1 MYSFVSYKKGDEDKI
16 MSALVMLMGLS
27 GSGKSTLAE
36 EYAKLS
42 GGKVFS
48 SDKIREELF
57 GDENDQTHN
66 GEVFNELHKRI
77 KKALRKNEICIY
89 DATNLNR
96 NKRIS
101 FLHALSDITC
111 EKICVIVAT
120 PIEICI
126 KRDQDRS
133 RKVGKKVI
141 HRQATQFQI
150 PLDYEGWDSIMIY
163 NNPNFSASD
172 YKKLIDYFP
181 KAIMPHDCAPWHTES
196 VQEHLNRTLMEMSL
210 RTNEYYL
217 LLASRYHDIGKF
229 YTKTFYDRS
238 KKMITD
244 NAHYYGHENYGAY
257 LFMTSYDFVTSGNF
271 KQVFEKAWLLIALHM
286 EFGSRNSKILEKIPK
301 SAREALEL
309 LNECDTLGSVRGED

>member
-1 MYSFVSYKKGDEDKI
+1 MYSFTSCKKGVEYEI

-48 SDKIREELF
+48 SDKVREKLF

-66 GEVFNELHKRI
+66 GEVFNELHKQI
-77 KKALRKNEICIY
+77 KKALRKNEVCIY

-101 FLHALSDITC
+101 FLRALSDIPC
-111 EKICVIVAT
+111 EKICMIVAT

-126 KRDQDRS
+126 ERDQNRS

-141 HRQATQFQI
+141 YRQATQFQI

-163 NNPNFSASD
+163 KNPNFSVSD

-181 KAIMPHDCAPWHTES
+181 KQVMPHDCAPWHTES
-196 VQEHLNRTLMEMSL
+196 VQEHLNRTIMEMSL

-217 LLASRYHDIGKF
+217 LLAARYHDIGKF

-244 NAHYYGHENYGAY
+244 KAHYYGHENYGAY
-257 LFMTSYDFVTSGNF
+257 LFMTSYDFVTSGGF
-271 KQVFEKAWLLIALHM
+271 KQEFEKAWLLIALHM
-286 EFGSRNSKILEKIPK
+286 EFGSRNSKVLKEIPK
-301 SAREALEL
+301 SAREALGL
-309 LNECDTLGSVRGED
+309 LNECDTLGSIRKEN

>member
-1 MYSFVSYKKGDEDKI
+1 MQSFISNKKGDEYKI

-57 GDENDQTHN
+57 GNENDQTHN

-101 FLHALSDITC
+101 FLRTLSDITC
-111 EKICVIVAT
+111 EKICMIVAT

-133 RKVGKKVI
+133 RKVGKKG
-141 HRQATQFQI
+141 
-150 PLDYEGWDSIMIY
+150 YS
-163 NNPNFSASD
+163 S
-172 YKKLIDYFP
+172 
-181 KAIMPHDCAPWHTES
+181 
-196 VQEHLNRTLMEMSL
+196 
-210 RTNEYYL
+210 
-217 LLASRYHDIGKF
+217 
-229 YTKTFYDRS
+229 
-238 KKMITD
+238 
-244 NAHYYGHENYGAY
+244 
-257 LFMTSYDFVTSGNF
+257 TSYSISNPFR
-271 KQVFEKAWLLIALHM
+271 L
-286 EFGSRNSKILEKIPK
+286 
-301 SAREALEL
+301 
-309 LNECDTLGSVRGED
+309 

>member
-1 MYSFVSYKKGDEDKI
+1 M
-16 MSALVMLMGLS
+16 
-27 GSGKSTLAE
+27 
-36 EYAKLS
+36 
-42 GGKVFS
+42 
-48 SDKIREELF
+48 
-57 GDENDQTHN
+57 
-66 GEVFNELHKRI
+66 
-77 KKALRKNEICIY
+77 
-89 DATNLNR
+89 
-96 NKRIS
+96 
-101 FLHALSDITC
+101 
-111 EKICVIVAT
+111 IVAT

-126 KRDQDRS
+126 KRDQNRS

-181 KAIMPHDCAPWHTES
+181 KAVMPHDCTPWHTES
-196 VQEHLNRTLMEMSL
+196 VQEHLNRTLVEMSL

-238 KKMITD
+238 KKKTTD
-244 NAHYYGHENYGAY
+244 KAHYYGHENYGAY
-257 LFMTSYDFVTSGNF
+257 LFMTSYDFVTSGSL
-271 KQVFEKAWLLIALHM
+271 QPAFEQALLLIALHM
-286 EFGSRNSKILEKIPK
+286 EFGSRKSKVLKEIPK

-309 LNECDTLGSVRGED
+309 LNECDMLGSVRGED